1 MQHKNPPLGDG
12 RITMDREMVSRRL
25 HRLRITLDGSV
36 VLMCENIQ
44 LAQLISSF
52 QSTMKESAVSCEN
65 DADDSAWIGFTAST
79 GGLFEEHD
87 ILGFSI
93 SLSPKKGDSK

>member
-1 MQHKNPPLGDG
+1 VTVRWSPEDSN
-12 RITMDREMVSRRL
+12 
-25 HRLRITLDGSV
+25 RLRITLDGSV